1 MIRHNIDDN
10 DLQSVIGY
18 TARLASLVAPNA
30 LELSGKTV
38 QFIGTGPF
46 TIDDLK
52 GLLPLDVTVV
62 VANQGSRRQKREPD
76 FVVIGVEDF
85 DEKQISKAVDMRGD
99 ETSFMPQD
107 GFLDLVLFGYDWWTD
122 LPDLLNE
129 SKESHPGMRYLH
141 SLAPL
146 SFRWPSTSAAESD
159 RQVESEGDYQEETDL
174 HKMGY
179 QITDRTRVQRWRVL
193 TKAVHEL
200 ELSEVVGTIA
210 SLVRARKRQKG
221 GADKFRHAI
230 GEWEHDLTKL
240 RGEYYKGSRRK
251 FQWPSTDG

>member
-30 LELSGKTV
+30 LQLSGKTV

-46 TIDDLK
+46 TIDGLK

-85 DEKQISKAVDMRGD
+85 TEELISTAVDMKGD

-129 SKESHPGMRYLH
+129 SKDWHPGMRYLH
-141 SLAPL
+141 SLASS
-146 SFRWPSTSAAESD
+146 SFRWPRTTAPESD
-159 RQVESEGDYQEETDL
+159 QPGVSENDFERTTDL
-174 HKMGY
+174 FDMGY
-179 QITDRTRVQRWRVL
+179 QITGKSKSRRWSVL
-193 TKAVHEL
+193 TRAVPELGLKAVVE
-200 ELSEVVGTIA
+200 TIA
-210 SLVRARKRQKG
+210 NHIRVRKAQVG
-221 GADKFRHAI
+221 GADRYSHAI
-230 GEWEHDLTKL
+230 NEWEYDLSML
-240 RGEYYKGSRRK
+240 RATYYRGSRAD